1 MSSNHY
7 LKDFPRILSY
17 PPPRLNKCVECG
29 TATTEKYQTKVRKIR
44 RFGGY
49 QDLIEHIFACPN
61 SECPRFDQ
69 NIFPDR
75 LTPPGSSYHFEII
88 HEVGR
93 LRRQEKKTFDAI
105 IQILKGRCVPMGKS
119 SSCAKHLFQ
128 YYETY
133 ELGWKEHTLST
144 QCQGQDVILAMD
156 GAKPENGTPTLY
168 LISDAKQAMMYH
180 SDWLLYS
187 GKDQLKGL
195 LQQVKQLDMNVVGF
209 VSDKQRAILLAV
221 REIFGMIPHQYCQF
235 HWNQAAFRQLSNHD
249 RQMNKKLKK
258 RLRKLRDITRIQA
271 RRLSNE
277 QKPTHS
283 LNILNEL
290 APFLT
295 VVLQS
300 KNKPPFVLKGLQ
312 NWHRTKLLLRQTLTL
327 LADMPP
333 RILAQTTKGLSPEQ
347 KSLVKIARTLVT
359 SLEQV
364 AFEAWE
370 VHQGSQWLR
379 ALVEVQD
386 PQTQPFEWSLEK
398 SPAECAEQ
406 RFRGLVAAFDTA
418 GSHFLTNL
426 KGDILTHFEKWKK
439 GLLACFDFPFLPRTN
454 NNLEGY
460 IYQLKQGQTKTS
472 GRRNNHSTLRHQQCF
487 QYKSRFPPAAQFRDY
502 CEDLP
507 KITYQTYKYHYF
519 KNLEPILKEQRIK
532 RDYSGMVEKAF
543 KSISQEVA
551 VSVLCT

>member
-1 MSSNHY
+1 MSSNLD

-17 PPPRLNKCVECG
+17 PPPRLNKCDECG
-29 TATTEKYQTKVRKIR
+29 TVTIEKYRTKVRQIR

-49 QDLIEHIFACPN
+49 QDLIEYIFACPN
-61 SECPRFDQ
+61 SECTRFDQ

-75 LTPPGSSYHFEII
+75 LTPPGSSYHFEVI

-93 LRRQEKKTFDAI
+93 LRQQEKKTFKAI
-105 IQILKGRCVPMGKS
+105 TQILKGRRVPMGKS
-119 SSCAKHLFQ
+119 SSCAKHLAQ
-128 YYETY
+128 YYEIY
-133 ELGWKEHTLST
+133 ELGWTEYTLSI

-168 LISDAKQAMMYH
+168 LISDAQKAMMYH

-187 GKDQLKGL
+187 GKNQLKGL
-195 LQQVKQLDMNVVGF
+195 LQQVNQLDLNVVGF

-221 REIFGMIPHQYCQF
+221 REIFGLIPHQYCQF
-235 HWNQAAFRQLSNHD
+235 HWIQAAFRQLSDHD
-249 RQMNKKLKK
+249 RQMNKELKK
-258 RLRKLRDITRIQA
+258 RLRKLRDITRLQTM
-271 RRLSNE
+271 RVCNG
-277 QKPTHS
+277 QKPAHN

-312 NWHRTKLLLRQTLTL
+312 NWHRAKLLLIQTLTL
-327 LADMPP
+327 LADMSPG
-333 RILAQTTKGLSPEQ
+333 ILAQTTKKLSPEQ
-347 KSLVKIARTLVT
+347 NSLVKIAQTLVT

-370 VHQGSQWLR
+370 VHQGSRWLR
-379 ALVEVQD
+379 ALVEVID

-398 SPAECAEQ
+398 SRAECAEQ
-406 RFRGLVAAFDTA
+406 RFHGLVVGFETGD
-418 GSHFLTNL
+418 SHFLTKL
-426 KGDILTHFEKWKK
+426 KGDILNHFEKWKK
-439 GLLACFDFPFLPRTN
+439 GLLACFDYPFLPRTN

-487 QYKSRFPPAAQFRDY
+487 QYKSQFPSTERFRNY
-502 CEDLP
+502 CESLP
-507 KITYQTYKYHYF
+507 NLTYQTYKQRYF
-519 KNLEPILKEQRIK
+519 ENLQPILKEHRIK
-532 RDYSGMVEKAF
+532 RDYSGMVEEAF
-543 KSISQEVA
+543 NLISQEVA
-551 VSVLCT
+551 LSVDCT

>member
-1 MSSNHY
+1 
-7 LKDFPRILSY
+7 
-17 PPPRLNKCVECG
+17 
-29 TATTEKYQTKVRKIR
+29 
-44 RFGGY
+44 
-49 QDLIEHIFACPN
+49 
-61 SECPRFDQ
+61 
-69 NIFPDR
+69 
-75 LTPPGSSYHFEII
+75 
-88 HEVGR
+88 
-93 LRRQEKKTFDAI
+93 
-105 IQILKGRCVPMGKS
+105 
-119 SSCAKHLFQ
+119 
-128 YYETY
+128 
-133 ELGWKEHTLST
+133 
-144 QCQGQDVILAMD
+144 
-156 GAKPENGTPTLY
+156 
-168 LISDAKQAMMYH
+168 
-180 SDWLLYS
+180 
-187 GKDQLKGL
+187 
-195 LQQVKQLDMNVVGF
+195 MNVVGF

-418 GSHFLTNL
+418 GSHFLTKL

-507 KITYQTYKYHYF
+507 KITYQTYKSHYF

>member
-1 MSSNHY
+1 MSSNHN

-29 TATTEKYQTKVRKIR
+29 TSTTEKYRTKVRQIR

-61 SECPRFDQ
+61 SECTQFDQ

-93 LRRQEKKTFDAI
+93 LRRQEKKTFNAI
-105 IQILKGRCVPMGKS
+105 IQILKGCGVPMGKS
-119 SSCAKHLFQ
+119 SSCAKHLAR
-128 YYETY
+128 YYEIY
-133 ELGWKEHTLST
+133 ELGWSDYTLSI

-168 LISDAKQAMMYH
+168 LISDAQQAMMYH

-195 LQQVKQLDMNVVGF
+195 LQHVSQLDLNVVGF

-221 REIFGMIPHQYCQF
+221 REIFGLIPHQFCQF
-235 HWNQAAFRQLSNHD
+235 HWIQAAFRQLSNHD
-249 RQMNKKLKK
+249 RQMNKELKK
-258 RLRKLRDITRIQA
+258 RLRKLRDITRLQA
-271 RRLSNE
+271 RRVSNE
-277 QKPTHS
+277 QKPTYN

-327 LADMPP
+327 LADMSPG
-333 RILAQTTKGLSPEQ
+333 ILTQTTKELSPEQ
-347 KSLVKIARTLVT
+347 KSLVKISQTLVT

-379 ALVEVQD
+379 TLVEVLD
-386 PQTQPFEWSLEK
+386 PQTQPFEWSFEK
-398 SPAECAEQ
+398 SPADCAEQ
-406 RFRGLVAAFDTA
+406 RFRGLVADFEAV
-418 GSHFLTNL
+418 GSHFLAKL
-426 KGDILTHFEKWKK
+426 KGDILTHFKKWKK
-439 GLLACFDFPFLPRTN
+439 GLLACFDHPFLPRTN

-487 QYKSRFPPAAQFRDY
+487 QYKSQFPPTGRFQDY
-502 CEDLP
+502 CESLLNL
-507 KITYQTYKYHYF
+507 TYQTYKQRYF
-519 KNLEPILKEQRIK
+519 KNLQPILKEQRIK

-543 KSISQEVA
+543 NLISQEVA
-551 VSVLCT
+551 VSVRCT